1 MRLTPIPHS
10 LDMIRPLEV
19 TGVVLGPPSLAYGF
33 AGLAALW
40 LPTVDLGLG
49 VTVIGEE
56 KVFATRALPLSGAF
70 HDPEPPGQ
78 SSAIGEYRGRKTGK
92 IVKKTEELI

>member
-1 MRLTPIPHS
+1 
-10 LDMIRPLEV
+10 MIRPLEI
-19 TGVVLGPPSLAYGF
+19 TGIFLGPSPLACVF
-33 AGLAALW
+33 AGLAALR

-56 KVFATRALPLSGAF
+56 KVLATRALPLSGAF

-78 SSAIGEYRGRKTGK
+78 SSAIGEYKGRKARK
-92 IVKKTEELI
+92 VAKKTEELI